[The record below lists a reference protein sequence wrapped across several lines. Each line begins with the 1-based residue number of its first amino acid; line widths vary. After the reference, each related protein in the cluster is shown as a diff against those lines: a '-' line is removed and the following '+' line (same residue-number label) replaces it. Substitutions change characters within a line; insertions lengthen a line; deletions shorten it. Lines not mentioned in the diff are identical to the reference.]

1 MCGAGAFACQF
12 VMSVIQVQSPGMFTT
27 VQDLGRFGYG
37 PIGVSP
43 SGAADPIALRLGNR
57 LVGSPEG
64 AAALEMTILGGSF
77 VFPERALVSLTGSD
91 FGANIPMWTA
101 VEIAAGQTV
110 KTGPTRSGARCYLCI
125 AGGISLK

>member
-12 VMSVIQVQSPGMFTT
+12 VMAQILVQSPGMFTT

-57 LVGSPEG
+57 LVGNAESAP
-64 AAALEMTILGGSF
+64 ALEMTILGGSF
-77 VFPERALVSLTGSD
+77 VFPGGALVALTGSD

-101 VEIAAGQTV
+101 VEIPAGETV
-110 KTGPTRSGARCYLCI
+110 KTG
-125 AGGISLK
+125 